1 MTTHMPA
8 SGHETSPN
16 GYPPGAALMTAE
28 SLDELRVELE
38 RLRRRTKLQIA
49 QRLREARPYGEGANN
64 DEYHAIREE
73 QIVLEARVAALEDTV
88 ARAVVVDVD
97 DAAPGVAVI
106 DSTVLIEDLAS
117 GLRSRYRL
125 GSAHGPRGADIISAG
140 SPMGQALMGARPGA
154 VVTVELP
161 NGRSRTVRLMAVKTP
176 SPPPPG

>member
-73 QIVLEARVAALEDTV
+73 QMVLEARVAALEDTV
-88 ARAVVVDVD
+88 DRAVVVD
-97 DAAPGVAVI
+97 AENARRGAAVI
-106 DSTVLIEDLAS
+106 GVTVTIEDHGCGLAS
-117 GLRSRYRL
+117 RHRL
-125 GSAHGPRGADIISAG
+125 GRAHK
-140 SPMGQALMGARPGA
+140 AL
-154 VVTVELP
+154 T
-161 NGRSRTVRLMAVKTP
+161 S
-176 SPPPPG
+176 